1 MSLVKEVN
9 LDVRRKGIVFD
20 FVIVFLDVRRGGFI
34 MKEIGLIVVG
44 RKGIDDVIILEF
56 KKF

>member
-1 MSLVKEVN
+1 MSFVKEVN
-9 LDVRRKGIVFD
+9 FDVRRKGIIFD

-44 RKGIDDVIILEF
+44 RKGVDDIVILEF